1 LKANSYSSPGRA
13 GGNKEDVASV
23 LTILT
28 PEATPFTNLL
38 PKTSNAKT
46 TFFETGVSDLDKP
59 RTTGTREGDAG
70 TKAENKADKRA
81 RFGAYMQR
89 WRRGYGVSDVQQ
101 IVSEKGGNYF
111 VSDELAASKAT
122 TLRELKRDIEAT
134 LCTDRDH
141 KAGGEENMETRGF
154 FSWTS
159 GTLPTT
165 GAGSVPAEFQTP
177 AGMRITGQATLL
189 DLGPNSVGA
198 WLKEAFKVY
207 GMSGEFTGICGVD
220 YKEQIDSTFTGV
232 DPTIA
237 SRKYR
242 VDDRGA
248 TREVEVFITRL
259 RTSLGVV
266 DFMPSDFLLR
276 DANGDKTA
284 ASDKALMIL
293 RRDHWHLDS
302 LYPLQVDQEDQ
313 DGGGYTGFYK
323 MIAGLYCKSPKG
335 SGFIRN

>member
-1 LKANSYSSPGRA
+1 M
-13 GGNKEDVASV
+13 
-23 LTILT
+23 LTVLT

-38 PKTSNAKT
+38 PKTSKAKT
-46 TFFETGVSDLDKP
+46 TFYETGLDDLDKP
-59 RTTGTREGDAG
+59 QTSGTREGDAG
-70 TKAENKADKRA
+70 TKGANKADERVK
-81 RFGAYMQR
+81 FGAYMQR
-89 WRRGYGVSDVQQ
+89 WRRGWGVTDVQQ
-101 IVSEKGGNYF
+101 IVAKAGGNHF
-111 VSDELAASKAT
+111 VSDEVAASKAKV
-122 TLRELKRDIEAT
+122 LREMKRDFEAT
-134 LCTDRDH
+134 LCMDRDH
-141 KAGGEENMETRGF
+141 KPGGEENMELRGY

-165 GAGSVPAEFQTP
+165 GAGSVPAKHQTP
-177 AGMRITGQATLL
+177 AGMRLTGQATLL

-237 SRKYR
+237 SRKFR
-242 VDDRGA
+242 VDDRGED
-248 TREVEVFITRL
+248 REVNVFITRL

-276 DANGDKTA
+276 DVNGDKTA

-293 RRDHWHLDS
+293 RRDHWHLDT
-302 LYPLQVDQEDQ
+302 LFPLQVDQEDE